1 MATSL
6 LQTIL
11 RQMYVYNDHW
21 TSNCS
26 ILLYPGAKQEKIY
39 HQPFQFPDHSCGI
52 LKMNVL
58 DENGLLDKEIGEKI
72 ITSFEEEG
80 FIS

>member
-1 MATSL
+1 MTLGRCMFIMNIGLPIVRYCFIPEQSKKKY
-6 LQTIL
+6 I
-11 RQMYVYNDHW
+11 
-21 TSNCS
+21 
-26 ILLYPGAKQEKIY
+26 IK
-39 HQPFQFPDHSCGI
+39 PFQFPDHSCGI

-72 ITSFEEEG
+72 IIAFKEEG